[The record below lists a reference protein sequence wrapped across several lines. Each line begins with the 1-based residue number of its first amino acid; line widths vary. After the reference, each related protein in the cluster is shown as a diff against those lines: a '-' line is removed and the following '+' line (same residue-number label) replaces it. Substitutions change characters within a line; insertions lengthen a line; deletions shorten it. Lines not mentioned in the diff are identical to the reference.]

1 MQQTFG
7 AAPTSQLRQ
16 YLSSQRVSA
25 SQPPRARRPSQP
37 PQHNRAM
44 GGTGRAKRRKR
55 MLEQGSG
62 IDEAARITGSSA
74 AKPDLG
80 LVGAGQ
86 RDRARRRRL
95 ERERDRS
102 GKADTPA
109 LAEAPVEDMAVS
121 EAGSRARKSAGGQKR
136 GRGKEHG
143 PGGGGGPAVEVNGA
157 SDRARVKT
165 RMPKA
170 GFEED
175 RMDEADAGLPDSAPI
190 LFGDEDGESGA
201 SSDDGGRPNNLSAP
215 FSDKNGSWLKV
226 KTSKAPESGS
236 ESDAQSSGSNSRSGS
251 DIESDMA
258 EDPLEAASRRL
269 EAARERVARDAQAEM
284 DEMAARAEAEHSDEG
299 GTDDMDTSDRGTTF
313 HLKGGLVQRGGR
325 MPVDRS
331 KDDAA
336 VDGNEDRS
344 DTLAG
349 LSPEELKSRIRS
361 ILHVLADFKTRR
373 EEGQDRSDYVDGLR
387 DALCECYGYNP
398 ELATMLMHVFP
409 GGDIVDFME
418 ASEAPRPLTIR
429 ANSLKARRRE
439 LAQALIARGMN
450 VDPIDKWSKVGL
462 VVYDSQVPVGATPEY
477 LAGQYMI
484 QSASSF
490 LPVVALAPREDEKI
504 VDMAAAPGGKATY
517 IGSLMKNTGLL
528 VANDLKRERIKS
540 LVQNIHRLGVR
551 NSIVCNYDGR
561 QIPKVFGTMFDRALL
576 DAPCSGTGIICHDG
590 AVKMNRTQADVEN
603 TTRIQK
609 ELLLAAIDAVNAASS
624 TGGYV
629 VYSTCSVLVE
639 ENEAVVDYALKMR
652 NVKVVESGV
661 PIGIPGFTS
670 MRQHR
675 FHPSLE
681 LSRRIYPHIHNLDGF
696 FVCKLRKLSNAAQGN
711 ADKTTTSKG
720 QKNPGAKEEMNSKK
734 RKEVRKEQQG
744 LQTVVGE
751 VRVDD
756 EERSIDHMEVEEGDT
771 NRSRLSR
778 GTPGRSSRD
787 ARQINSNE
795 GGGKDSGRRASH
807 VGQVVAKDGAAC
819 DVKATHEA
827 TGSCE
832 ASADVMDLPD
842 DELEGLAAR
851 QERKLAETRK
861 RKLQE
866 RRKSIRA
873 RLGM

>member
-1 MQQTFG
+1 
-7 AAPTSQLRQ
+7 
-16 YLSSQRVSA
+16 
-25 SQPPRARRPSQP
+25 
-37 PQHNRAM
+37 M

-55 MLEQGSG
+55 MQEQGSG
-62 IDEAARITGSSA
+62 IEEAARITGTSA
-74 AKPDLG
+74 PKTSIG

-86 RDRARRRRL
+86 RDRARRRRV
-95 ERERDRS
+95 EHEKDRS
-102 GKADTPA
+102 GKADTAA
-109 LAEAPVEDMAVS
+109 LVEAPVEDVAAS
-121 EAGSRARKSAGGQKR
+121 EPREKKAAKKAGANGVKR
-136 GRGKEHG
+136 GRGEVKENGKAVTKKTKEG
-143 PGGGGGPAVEVNGA
+143 PGREEKKGKRSVAVDFFEDTDLGD
-157 SDRARVKT
+157 SDAE
-165 RMPKA
+165 M
-170 GFEED
+170 
-175 RMDEADAGLPDSAPI
+175 PDSKPA
-190 LFGDEDGESGA
+190 LFEDEDDGDSGSGSA
-201 SSDDGGRPNNLSAP
+201 PSSDDEDADMSAAP
-215 FSDKNGSWLKV
+215 FSDQNASWLKL
-226 KTSKAPESGS
+226 KSANGRADGADSASDSEEDSADSHEGSSSGE
-236 ESDAQSSGSNSRSGS
+236 ESDGG
-251 DIESDMA
+251 

-269 EAARERVARDAQAEM
+269 VAARERVARDAEAEM
-284 DEMAARAEAEHSDEG
+284 EDMAARAENEIDSDEDTDGLDMG
-299 GTDDMDTSDRGTTF
+299 GGGAAFR
-313 HLKGGLVQRGGR
+313 LEGGLVQRGGR
-325 MPVDRS
+325 KASEGDEKVEGDDDD
-331 KDDAA
+331 DDARGA
-336 VDGNEDRS
+336 
-344 DTLAG
+344 LAG

-373 EEGQDRSDYVDGLR
+373 EEGRARSDYVDGLK

-439 LAQALIARGMN
+439 LAQSLIARGMN

-462 VVYDSQVPVGATPEY
+462 VIYDSQVPVGATPEY

-551 NSIVCNYDGR
+551 NSVVCNYDGR
-561 QIPKVFGTMFDRALL
+561 EIPKVFGTMFDRALL

-609 ELLLAAIDAVNAASS
+609 ELLLAAIDSVTATSS
-624 TGGYV
+624 TGGYI

-639 ENEAVVDYALKMR
+639 ENEAVVDYVLKKR

-661 PIGIPGFTS
+661 PIGIPGFTR

-696 FVCKLRKLSNAAQGN
+696 FVCKLRKVSNAIPAAAGDVPVPKASVEKPEKTKKAKTQKKSTRQG
-711 ADKTTTSKG
+711 T
-720 QKNPGAKEEMNSKK
+720 
-734 RKEVRKEQQG
+734 
-744 LQTVVGE
+744 
-751 VRVDD
+751 RVEAPTNEDD
-756 EERSIDHMEVEEGDT
+756 AIEGDT
-771 NRSRLSR
+771 KGEALLKGIQDEFDAEDQMADVEDEGEDGSAEKLVETIV
-778 GTPGRSSRD
+778 TPKKRADEQKSSKSVKPKKKV
-787 ARQINSNE
+787 AM
-795 GGGKDSGRRASH
+795 AS
-807 VGQVVAKDGAAC
+807 AGA
-819 DVKATHEA
+819 
-827 TGSCE
+827 
-832 ASADVMDLPD
+832 ADVMELPE
-842 DELEGLAAR
+842 DELADLAE
-851 QERKLAETRK
+851 QEERKAMDARRQKMRDRK
-861 RKLQE
+861 R
-866 RRKSIRA
+866 SIRA